1 MVVFVERHTCLH
13 VGETLPVGERKAIDK
28 TTHEATYDKNN
39 ICPPLI
45 DVEQQISLQACSM
58 VTFSFGVRGFVD
70 GSIGDTTQRIGKAKL
85 ILYIV
90 GFRGNFSDSGR
101 IIKAALIGGF
111 VMKDQALCE
120 LEHGASC

>member
-13 VGETLPVGERKAIDK
+13 VGETLPVGERETIDK

-39 ICPPLI
+39 ICPASI

-58 VTFSFGVRGFVD
+58 VTFSFGIRGFVD

-85 ILYIV
+85 VLYII
-90 GFRGNFSDSGR
+90 GFRGDFSNSGR
-101 IIKAALIGGF
+101 IIKSALIGGF
-111 VMKDQALCE
+111 AMKDQALCE
-120 LEHGASC
+120 LEHGVSC